1 MKYFECEDGKI
12 RSIGYVIMQAMFS
25 YEMGSEPETHEFEGY
40 AIVGFEKLC
49 CPFSSSHF
57 LFTSY
62 CFDECARKLAEYRYE
77 LENFPDDVPDPCG
90 PVPDNPD
97 ELPF

>member
-1 MKYFECEDGKI
+1 MKCLECEDGRI

-25 YEMGSEPETHEFEGY
+25 HEIGSGPETHEFGGY
-40 AIVGFEKLC
+40 AIVGFEKPC
-49 CPFSSSHF
+49 CPFSSGHF

-77 LENFPDDVPDPCG
+77 LENFPDDVPVPDDPT
-90 PVPDNPD
+90 PDNPD